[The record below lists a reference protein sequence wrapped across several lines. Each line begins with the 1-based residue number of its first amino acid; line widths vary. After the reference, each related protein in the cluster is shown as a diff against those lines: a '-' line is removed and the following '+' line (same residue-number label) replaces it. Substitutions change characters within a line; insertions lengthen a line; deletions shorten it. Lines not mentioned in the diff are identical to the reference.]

1 MPTAATQKSIDKHWK
16 RKAKMIEIENKRH
29 TCGPVLKHI
38 KKELKKKIKEGKCGT
53 DCQDEIKLD
62 TENIKKNCGDD
73 AAKKF
78 EKDIGIKLEDNI
90 VLKF

>member
-1 MPTAATQKSIDKHWK
+1 MSTQKSIDNHWK
-16 RKAKMIEIENKRH
+16 RKAKWIEIENKRYY
-29 TCGPVLKHI
+29 CQENLKAIVKDLKARI
-38 KKELKKKIKEGKCGT
+38 KSGKCGIH
-53 DCQDEIKLD
+53 CQDEIKLD
-62 TENIKKNCGDD
+62 VKGVKKNCGDK